1 MHAAKPLTTT
11 RRSLKFERNGLRDN
25 LATTQTRVVDVVVVV
40 VRPRRIGVALAKK
53 ISNSPCFAL
62 SSHKTL
68 HDDIKRLLPRL
79 VEI

>member
-40 VRPRRIGVALAKK
+40 RPRRIGVALAKK
-53 ISNSPCFAL
+53 ISNSP
-62 SSHKTL
+62 
-68 HDDIKRLLPRL
+68 
-79 VEI
+79 